1 MMIVMS
7 LLPGEIDKAK
17 LRYVIY
23 VRKSTDEKGKQERSV
38 DDQIADCLD
47 LAKRRGLKVIGKPI
61 VEKRSAKVD
70 GGRPLFASMIKMVRN
85 GKADGIISWHPDR
98 LSRNPIDSATIVD
111 MLDKGVIKDLA
122 FPTCEFSND
131 SSGKMLLNI
140 LFAISKQYSE
150 HISEGVTRGL
160 RRGLQEGKSQ
170 GRYVWGYARNKE
182 TGLYEPSEYFEVVQE
197 AWAMKVNGASDATIL
212 KFLKKN
218 NLRREV
224 ESNPGRFIEPV
235 KETPKSIFK
244 NPIYYGVLEQA
255 GQEVDLM
262 EVTSGTFQPMITYE
276 TFAKV
281 QAMER
286 GGKSHGG
293 RKKSGGIFYPLKHM
307 VTCGVCGQTMV
318 AYKSRGGHGK
328 RFNYLYFECRNKD
341 CSRSSKAIRA
351 REIFE
356 PLFDAVRQLQF
367 TEEEIEKYNQ
377 EIDSFSEEKVVELRQ
392 EKNSITAA
400 ITHKN
405 KELENL
411 SLSTSKL
418 TGRALMLI
426 QRKIDLISD
435 EIDELEENSK
445 SIDVQ
450 IKSAQRGKV
459 SKEQVLNLL
468 KTLPDKMENGS
479 AIEKDRIA
487 KLLLL
492 NLSIDEQKRPHFLW
506 KEPFASLLETRKG
519 GSGGAY
525 RN

>member
-1 MMIVMS
+1 MMVMS
-7 LLPGEIDKAK
+7 LLPGEIDKTK
-17 LRYVIY
+17 LRYIVY

-38 DDQIADCLD
+38 EDQIADCLD
-47 LAKRRGLKVIGKPI
+47 LAKRRGLNIIGEPI

-70 GGRPLFASMIKMVRN
+70 GGRPLFAKMIKLIRD

-98 LSRNPIDSATIVD
+98 LSRNPIDAATIVD
-111 MLDKGVIKDLA
+111 MLDKNIIKDLA

-170 GRYVWGYARNKE
+170 GRYVWGYTRSKE
-182 TGLYEPSEYFEVVQE
+182 TGLYEPSEYFEIVQE
-197 AWAMKVNGASDATIL
+197 AWEMKVNGATDAAIL

-218 NLRREV
+218 NLRRAV

-235 KETPKSIFK
+235 KETPKNIFK

-255 GQEVDLM
+255 GQEVDLI
-262 EVTSGTFQPMITYE
+262 EVTGGAFQPMITYE

-286 GGKSHGG
+286 SGKSHGG

-307 VTCGVCGQTMV
+307 VTCGVCNQTMV
-318 AYKSRGGHGK
+318 VYKSRSGHGK
-328 RFNYLYFECRNKD
+328 RANYLYFECRNKD
-341 CSRSSKAIRA
+341 CTRSPKAIRA

-356 PLFDAVRQLQF
+356 PLFEAVRQLQF

-377 EIDSFSEEKVVELRQ
+377 EIDSFSEERIVELRQ

-400 ITHKN
+400 IAHKN
-405 KELENL
+405 KELEKL
-411 SLSTSKL
+411 SLSTPNL
-418 TGRALMLI
+418 TSRALTLI
-426 QRKIDLISD
+426 RKRIDSLSN
-435 EIDELEENSK
+435 ELDELEESSK
-445 SIDVQ
+445 SIDAQ
-450 IKSAQRGKV
+450 IKSAQRSKV
-459 SKEQVLNLL
+459 STEQVLNLL

-479 AIEKDRIA
+479 AAEKDAIA
-487 KLLLL
+487 RLLLL
-492 NLSIDEQKRPHFLW
+492 NLTIDAQKRPHFLW
-506 KEPFASLLETRKG
+506 KEPFASLLESRKG
-519 GSGGAY
+519 DSGGAY